1 MSDEGRE
8 HAHALLEM
16 ARKDARALAG
26 MTDRE
31 TFADEIFGFH
41 AQQAT
46 EKALKAWCA
55 RRGIEYPLTHDLSE
69 LIAMLREDGCD
80 VDAFEDLLRFN
91 AFAVL
96 FRYEALEE
104 EPPIFER
111 EQVIKELDEL
121 LTHVAQRLK

>member
-8 HAHALLEM
+8 HAQALLEM

-26 MTDRE
+26 MMDPGV
-31 TFADEIFGFH
+31 FADEIFGFH
-41 AQQAT
+41 AQQAI

-69 LIAMLREDGCD
+69 LVALLREDGCD

-91 AFAVL
+91 AFAVML
-96 FRYEALEE
+96 RYEALEE
-104 EPPIFER
+104 KTPFFER
-111 EQVIKELDEL
+111 ERVIEEIDTL
-121 LTHVAQRLK
+121 LTHVAQRLE

>member
-1 MSDEGRE
+1 MSDKNRGY
-8 HAHALLEM
+8 AQALLDM

-69 LIAMLREDGCD
+69 LIALLREDGCD
-80 VDAFEDLLRFN
+80 VDALEDLLRFN

-96 FRYEALEE
+96 LRYEALEE
-104 EPPIFER
+104 EPPFFER
-111 EQVIKELDEL
+111 KRVIGEIDAL
-121 LTHVAQRLK
+121 LAHVAQHLE

>member
-26 MTDRE
+26 MMDPE
-31 TFADEIFGFH
+31 VFADEIFGFH

-69 LIAMLREDGCD
+69 LIALLRKDGCD
-80 VDAFEDLLRFN
+80 VDALEDLLRFN

-96 FRYEALEE
+96 LRYEALEE
-104 EPPIFER
+104 EPPFFER
-111 EQVIKELDEL
+111 ERVIEEIDAL
-121 LTHVAQRLK
+121 LTRVAQRLE